1 MPRVPLPLGFSFY
14 TSESKPFGAQ
24 RCINWIPTVAEGPA
38 LNPRALL
45 QPSGLKQFADTLI
58 NGNRGGQFM
67 SDVPFFINGNSLIS
81 IAANSAFTNLGTIPG
96 SGRVSLANNGQFLV
110 VLIPGLSAFAFDN
123 VANTLTQITDV
134 DFRTSD
140 TVVFKDGF
148 FAFSASDGSVF
159 FNSALNDPFSYDA
172 LDFGTAEINPDKIV
186 ALHVNHNELFV
197 CGQETIELFQNV
209 GGAGFP
215 FQRIPGANIQ
225 KGVHA
230 KFSIVEF
237 DNTFVFAGG
246 GVNEKTAIWKVS
258 GSSSAIKMS
267 TNAIDNQIQK
277 FNEQEISDSFALTWS
292 ERGQFLVSF
301 TFESERIPSKT
312 FVYNA
317 TASALADGSMWFE
330 QQSGVTD
337 NRYRVQSIVRA
348 YGKLLVGDQSTGL
361 IGEIDQDTLTY
372 YGEPIFRQ
380 STTAPF
386 SADGVELFA
395 GSFEAT
401 FQAGVGLTSGLNPQ
415 VRLDHSDNGGTTFK
429 DERSRGIGKIGEYG
443 QRAVWE
449 RQGSFPVSRVIRLT
463 ITDPVIANLIRIAA
477 TPEAGTNG

>member
-14 TSESKPFGAQ
+14 QAESRPFSSQ
-24 RCINWIPTVAEGPA
+24 RCINWIPTVAEGQA

-45 QPSGLKQFADTLI
+45 QPSGLKQFADTAESI
-58 NGNRGGQFM
+58 NRGAQLV
-67 SDVPFFINGNSLIS
+67 SDVAYFVNGSSLFSVSSTAIV
-81 IAANSAFTNLGTIPG
+81 TNLGSIPG
-96 SGRVSLANNGQFLV
+96 TGRVSMANNGQFLV
-110 VLIPGLSAFAFDN
+110 VVIPGVSAFVFDN
-123 VANTLTQITDV
+123 IANTLLQITDT
-134 DFRTSD
+134 DFRVSD

-148 FAFSASDGSVF
+148 FVFSSSDGAVF
-159 FNSALNDPFSYDA
+159 FNSALNDPFTYDA
-172 LDFGTAEINPDKIV
+172 LDFGTAEINPDLIV
-186 ALHVNHNELFV
+186 AVHVNHNELFV

-230 KFSIVEF
+230 KHTIVEF

-246 GVNEKTAIWKVS
+246 GRNEKTAIWKVS
-258 GSSSAIKMS
+258 GSSSAIKIS
-267 TNAIDNQIQK
+267 TDAIDNQIQK
-277 FNEQEISDSFALTWS
+277 FNEQEIKESFALTWA
-292 ERGQFLVSF
+292 ERGQFLASF
-301 TFESERIPSKT
+301 TFESTRIPSKT

-317 TASALADGSMWFE
+317 TASALSGESIWFE

-337 NRYRVQSIVRA
+337 NRFRVQSIVRA
-348 YGKLLVGDQSTGL
+348 YGKLLVGDQATGI
-361 IGEIDQDTLTY
+361 IGELDQDTLTY
-372 YGEPIFRQ
+372 YTTPIFRQ

-395 GSFEAT
+395 GLLEAT

-415 VRLDHSDNGGTTFK
+415 VRLADSDDGGHVFEN
-429 DERSRGIGKIGEYG
+429 ERSRGIGKIGKYG

-449 RQGSFPVSRVIRLT
+449 RQGSFPVARVVRLT
-463 ITDPVIANLIRIAA
+463 ITDPVVANLIRLAA

>member
-14 TSESKPFGAQ
+14 QSESLAFSGQ
-24 RCINWIPTVAEGPA
+24 RCIGWIPTIAEGPA

-58 NGNRGGQFM
+58 NGNRGGQLM
-67 SDVPFFINGNSLIS
+67 KDVAFFVNGNSLVS
-81 IAANSAFTNLGTIPG
+81 VAANGAFTNLGTVPG
-96 SGRVSLANNGQFLV
+96 TGRVSLANNGQYLV
-110 VLIPGLSAFAFDN
+110 IVIPGVSAFAFNN
-123 VANTLTQITDV
+123 VTNTLTQIVDA
-134 DFRTSD
+134 DFRVSD

-148 FAFSASDGSVF
+148 FVFSASDGTVF
-159 FNSALNDPFSYDA
+159 FNSALNDPFTYDA
-172 LDFGTAEINPDKIV
+172 LDFGSAEINPDKIV
-186 ALHVNHNELFV
+186 AVHVNHNELFV
-197 CGQETIELFQNV
+197 VGQETIELFQNV

-258 GSSSAIKMS
+258 GSSNAGKIS
-267 TNAIDNQIQK
+267 TDAIDNQIQK

-317 TASALADGSMWFE
+317 TASALAGSNIWFE
-330 QQSGVTD
+330 QQTGVTD

-348 YGKLLVGDQSTGL
+348 YGKLLVGDQSTGI

-372 YGEPIFRQ
+372 YGDPIFRQ
-380 STTAPF
+380 SASAPF

-395 GSFEAT
+395 GTLEAT
-401 FQAGVGLTSGLNPQ
+401 FQAGVGLTGGLNPQ
-415 VRLDHSDNGGTTFK
+415 LRLDHSDDGGTTFN

-449 RQGSFPVSRVIRLT
+449 RQGSFPVARVVRLT
-463 ITDPVIANLIRIAA
+463 ITDPVIANFIRLAA

>member
-14 TSESKPFGAQ
+14 QAESRPFSGQ

-45 QPSGLKQFADTLI
+45 QPSGLKQHVDTLI
-58 NGNRGGQFM
+58 EGNRGGQLM
-67 SDVPFFINGNSLIS
+67 KDVPFFVNGNDLIS
-81 IAANSAFTNLGTIPG
+81 VTASNTFTSLGTIPG
-96 SGRVSLANNGQFLV
+96 TGRVSLANNGQFLV
-110 VLIPGLSAFAFDN
+110 VLIPGVSAFAFDN
-123 VANTLTQITDV
+123 AANTLTQITDT
-134 DFRTSD
+134 DFIASD

-148 FAFSASDGSVF
+148 FVFSSSDGSVF
-159 FNSALNDPFSYDA
+159 FNSSLNDPFSYDA

-186 ALHVNHNELFV
+186 AVHVNHNELFV

-215 FQRIPGANIQ
+215 FQRIPGANVQ

-246 GVNEKTAIWKVS
+246 GRNEKTAIWKIS

-267 TNAIDNQIQK
+267 TDAIDTQIQK
-277 FNEQEISDSFALTWS
+277 FNEAEIKDSFALTWS

-301 TFESERIPSKT
+301 TFESTRIPSKT

-317 TASALADGSMWFE
+317 TASALAGGSIWFE
-330 QQSGVTD
+330 QQTGVDD

-348 YGKLLVGDQSTGL
+348 FGKLLVGDQSTGI
-361 IGEIDQDTLTY
+361 IGEIDQGTLTY
-372 YGEPIFRQ
+372 YGEPILRQ
-380 STTAPF
+380 SITSPF

-401 FQAGVGLTSGLNPQ
+401 FQAGVGLTNGLDPQ
-415 VRLDHSDNGGTTFK
+415 VRLADSNDGGHTFK
-429 DERSRGIGKIGEYG
+429 NERSRGIGKIGEYG

-449 RQGSFPVSRVIRLT
+449 RQGSFPVARTISLT
-463 ITDPVIANLIRIAA
+463 ITDPVIANLIRISA
-477 TPEAGTNG
+477 TPEPGTNG